1 MALNPSGQISLAG
14 STAGESIAAE
24 LSLGPT
30 TTITLNDTAVRT
42 LAAVPSGA
50 IAMPTDFWGKSTGPV
65 GTAYW
70 AIYAGY
76 HYRPSPATSAGYY
89 TTYGDGSMAWTMITN
104 NNDILS
110 IGNQNAYLS
119 PTWSTNEIKMIKY
132 NSSGIYQS
140 QYNWGNNYPN
150 RNGLS
155 MNGIAYYYDRSK
167 YVIHASR
174 GQGNPLG
181 AYPTLAYY
189 DSSSLSRT
197 GYYTQWPSPNVN
209 TVSWYPSTLTYSP
222 NSSVLSTSTAQPAPL
237 TNFAYLIVTSGGG
250 FTARRLPT
258 QTGASLTGMITYPTY
273 DNSNN
278 YYMINVNS
286 PTSSYNWWKADSSG
300 TITGQTTISSTIAA
314 SVAIKPATNP
324 TTGTTYLLTRSPG
337 TGGLLLM
344 AIATSGSVLWSTQL
358 SEPSGVSV
366 SYNAGAPYY
375 DQTNNKVIVILKS
388 ITHPIDGICI
398 YILWIDPSTGN
409 ITLQRVLKGLTS
421 PSFLSAGQ
429 DDVFNDVI
437 AVQAQ
442 NGVWN
447 TGVNRPAPQG
457 GAQLVINP
465 NLVLSLPAPGG
476 ALGTGVG
483 YQSALTYAATTNF
496 SNSPY
501 PATPSPNG
509 LSGWTAPAAGPINIL
524 GYEPSTDYGFG
535 LTANG
540 TW

>member
-30 TTITLNDTAVRT
+30 TTITLNDTTVRT

-76 HYRPSPATSAGYY
+76 HYRPSPATSMGYY
-89 TTYGDGSMAWTMITN
+89 STYDVNMAWTMITN
-104 NNDILS
+104 NNDILT
-110 IGNQNAYLS
+110 IGNQNAYLA
-119 PTWSTNEIKMIKY
+119 PAWSTNEIKMIKF

-150 RNGLS
+150 RNGLT
-155 MNGIAYYYDRSK
+155 MNGAAYFHDRSK
-167 YVIHASR
+167 YAINASR

-222 NSSVLSTSTAQPAPL
+222 NSSVLCTSTASPAPL

-250 FTARRLPT
+250 FIARRLPT
-258 QTGASLTGMITYPTY
+258 QTGASIAGTYTLPTY

-278 YYMINVNS
+278 YYMVNVNS
-286 PTSSYNWWKADSSG
+286 PTTTYNWWKADSSG
-300 TITGQTTISSTIAA
+300 NITGQTTISSTIA
-314 SVAIKPATNP
+314 SSSAIRTDTNP
-324 TTGTTYLLTRSPG
+324 TTGTTYVLNRSPG

-344 AIATSGSVLWSTQL
+344 AIDTSGSVLWSTQL

-366 SYNAGAPYY
+366 AYNAGAPYY
-375 DQTNNKVIVILKS
+375 DRTNNKLIVILRCS
-388 ITHPIDGICI
+388 IHPIDGVCM
-398 YILWIDPSTGN
+398 YFLWINPSTGA
-409 ITLQRVLKGLTS
+409 ITLQRVLKGLSTHM
-421 PSFLSAGQ
+421 PSVTT
-429 DDVFNDVI
+429 DDVFNDRI
-437 AVQAQ
+437 AVQAT

-447 TGVNRPAPQG
+447 TGVNNPAPRG
-457 GAQLVINP
+457 GTQLVINP
-465 NLVLSLPAPGG
+465 NIVLSLPAPGG

-483 YQSALTYAATTNF
+483 YQNALTYAATTNF

-501 PATPSPNG
+501 SATPSPNG
-509 LSGWTAPAAGPINIL
+509 LAGWTAPAAGPINIL